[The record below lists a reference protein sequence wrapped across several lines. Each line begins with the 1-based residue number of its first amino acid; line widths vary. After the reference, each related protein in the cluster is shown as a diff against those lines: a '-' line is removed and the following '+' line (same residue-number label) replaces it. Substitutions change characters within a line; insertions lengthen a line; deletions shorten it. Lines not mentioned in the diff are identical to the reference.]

1 MNGWGLGI
9 LKNKLNMNI
18 IFFSDLN
25 YEYQAKSLI
34 ESILLN
40 VKDEVRMIYYTIG
53 FESSLDYPNLI
64 KVPYDKDDSKKLFEF
79 YKPTIM
85 LDDISKFGG
94 KFLFLDTDIIIGR
107 RFNIS
112 RVDNNLDIPLFPYG
126 NWDYPFLCNG
136 QDQY

>member
-1 MNGWGLGI
+1 MNGWELGI

-64 KVPYDKDDSKKLFEF
+64 KVPYDKDDSKKLF
-79 YKPTIM
+79 
-85 LDDISKFGG
+85 
-94 KFLFLDTDIIIGR
+94 
-107 RFNIS
+107 
-112 RVDNNLDIPLFPYG
+112 
-126 NWDYPFLCNG
+126 
-136 QDQY
+136 